1 MCSATI
7 WNLPGGLR
15 CVETGE
21 HATHRFEA
29 SACGDGHDASEAA
42 AEAGRG

>member
-1 MCSATI
+1 MCAATI

-21 HATHRFEA
+21 HTTHRFES
-29 SACGDGHDASEAA
+29 SACGDEHDASEQR
-42 AEAGRG
+42 AEDAR